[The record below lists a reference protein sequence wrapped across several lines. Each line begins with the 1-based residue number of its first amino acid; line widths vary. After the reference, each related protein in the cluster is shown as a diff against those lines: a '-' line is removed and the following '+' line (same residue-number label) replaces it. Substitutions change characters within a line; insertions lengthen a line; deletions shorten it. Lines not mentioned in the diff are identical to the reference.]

1 MNVWEKIQRD
11 ILVFLYQSEKNL
23 IMVKRL
29 LISLLIAL
37 DLCQPQYQ
45 NFLIIYLKFTAKGA
59 EGVGKR
65 NETVCD
71 FTELKSNRLYYKCN
85 KYKKDGSHPLV
96 G

>member
-1 MNVWEKIQRD
+1 MFGRKYRERE

-37 DLCQPQYQ
+37 DLCQTQYK

-59 EGVGKR
+59 EGV
-65 NETVCD
+65 E
-71 FTELKSNRLYYKCN
+71 
-85 KYKKDGSHPLV
+85 KKK
-96 G
+96 